1 MESVETYSVT
11 MQCEIG
17 IGYPA
22 LLPSLRVITVG
33 DSRAEDGRYDTPR
46 GASQASAARRPLH
59 STMQPLDTQEKYSFN
74 QVRNRALKEL
84 AKLILVPPLL
94 LSALTRASQTRL
106 GYWTVPCYGLAIFIS
121 AYARTSY
128 HDYLQGRNAKK
139 IGGGKTIGMIP
150 R

>member
-1 MESVETYSVT
+1 MYSVT
-11 MQCEIG
+11 TKCEIG
-17 IGYPA
+17 VCCPYF
-22 LLPSLRVITVG
+22 LRVQAHHR
-33 DSRAEDGRYDTPR
+33 RATFGRRTSAVTHPC
-46 GASQASAARRPLH
+46 GASQASAARLLH

-74 QVRNRALKEL
+74 RVRNRALKEL

-106 GYWTVPCYGLAIFIS
+106 GYWTVPCYGLAIFVS

-128 HDYLQGRNAKK
+128 HDYLQGRAAKK
-139 IGGGKTIGMIP
+139 IGGKKTIGMIP